1 MSNQRYTNMQNQIIA
16 GILTDMDKL
25 RDMIGQLH
33 REQMKIKHR
42 VFPTPPPTPP
52 PLDEPRRPVS
62 VPYNMGVLAI
72 PRDYRPVSVPVAP
85 PSELPPID
93 RVPRPPTAPKVRR
106 SRPNP
111 RRVITPRD
119 RPSQVPYAFGNCM
132 MMA

>member
-1 MSNQRYTNMQNQIIA
+1 MTSQRYVNAQNQIIA
-16 GILTDMDKL
+16 GILSDMDKL

-42 VFPTPPPTPP
+42 VFPTPPSTPCP
-52 PLDEPRRPVS
+52 PSDSRRPVS
-62 VPYNMGVLAI
+62 VPHNMGVLAI

-85 PSELPPID
+85 PSELPPIN

-106 SRPNP
+106 SRPN
-111 RRVITPRD
+111 ITPRG
-119 RPSQVPYAFGNCM
+119 RPSQAPYAFGKCL